1 MNSANV
7 TILQKTRSMC
17 LLYGVLCLTVGLVIF
32 SVLQSD
38 EGIGLAMIMASIA
51 IFGFW
56 RIAHKMKRVLAT
68 ENA

>member
-1 MNSANV
+1 MNPSNV

-17 LLYGVLCLTVGLVIF
+17 LLYGILCLTVGLVIF

-38 EGIGLAMIMASIA
+38 IGIGLSMVMASIA

-56 RIAHKMKRVLAT
+56 RIAHKMKRVIAT
-68 ENA
+68 ETV